1 MHFGSRHFI
10 IKSITSRIPLG
21 LSVILRT
28 VSAINTS
35 LHEGY
40 PWLAWTHTVNIQ
52 TGQKYLGNNF
62 PAEDRT
68 SAMPDT
74 CWIACFLFPFHLA
87 TTQLRHAFYV
97 ISECSFRITPCH
109 GLCHGFLLVT
119 ISPLSVLPSLPPA
132 NVCSPHLQINH
143 GLASASTPTTV
154 T

>member
-62 PAEDRT
+62 PAEDRP

-74 CWIACFLFPFHLA
+74 CWIACFLLPFHLA

-97 ISECSFRITPCH
+97 ISQSVPS
-109 GLCHGFLLVT
+109 GLLPVMGCVMDFSWLQSLLC
-119 ISPLSVLPSLPPA
+119 PYYLPSHLPMY
-132 NVCSPHLQINH
+132 VHHTSI
-143 GLASASTPTTV
+143 
-154 T
+154 